1 MNNLEKEITRTV
13 PFTIA
18 PKIICT
24 ETSLP
29 KVVNGL
35 YNENYKTLLKDK
47 NKWKHISCSWIGKS
61 NIVNMSVLLK
71 VIHYNLYQNPRI
83 FFFFSRNRK
92 THPEF
97 RMEYE
102 GIPNSQISLE
112 KEQKIGGLRPP
123 YFKTDYNAT
132 VIKTM

>member
-47 NKWKHISCSWIGKS
+47 KKWKHISCSWIGKS

-83 FFFFSRNRK
+83 FFFF
-92 THPEF
+92 PEIEKPILNF
-97 RMEYE
+97 VWNMK
-102 GIPNSQISLE
+102 GSQIAKSVLRKNKKLE
-112 KEQKIGGLRPP
+112 DLDLHILKLTIMLQ
-123 YFKTDYNAT
+123 
-132 VIKTM
+132 